1 MARANL
7 SIQDLEKELQQQK
20 RRLGQLQK
28 RRQQV
33 AKELDAIDREIHDLE
48 GGGTGRSGK
57 KATEKKAPKRGR
69 RRRRPKNTKPL
80 QDYIVEVLQKNPKGL
95 RVREIADAVVKAGYK
110 TNSDNFYNIVAGALK
125 DKQFK
130 RLSRGVYGVKK

>member
-1 MARANL
+1 MMVVHACM
-7 SIQDLEKELQQQK
+7 
-20 RRLGQLQK
+20 
-28 RRQQV
+28 RRQLLRPRVHMRRGRMV
-33 AKELDAIDREIHDLE
+33 AVMCQ
-48 GGGTGRSGK
+48 
-57 KATEKKAPKRGR
+57 RGR

-80 QDYIVEVLQKNPKGL
+80 QDYIMEVLQKNPKGL
-95 RVREIADAVVKAGYK
+95 RVREIADAVLKAGYK